1 MKKPIILIYLLFLSV
16 YLAAQII
23 TSEAVNRAQILINQ
37 MTLKEKI
44 DYIGGFNE
52 FNIRPIPRLGIP
64 EIKMADGPQGVRN
77 NTKSTLY
84 PCGIATTSTWNRHL
98 MNRLGEGLGL
108 DCRARGVNILLGP
121 GVNLYRSPLCGRNFE
136 YFGEDPYL
144 SSETA
149 LQYIK
154 GVQSQ
159 NVIATIKHFAGNNEE
174 YNRHHVSSDI
184 DKRTLNEVYTA
195 TFRKAVQL
203 ANVGA
208 VMNSYNLV
216 NGVHATENEYLNIDL
231 LRNTW
236 GFKGILMS
244 DWTSVYSAI
253 GPTNGGLDLEM
264 PSGKYMNYKNLSKAI
279 ENGLV
284 SMKTIDE
291 KVLHILQTL
300 IAFGIFDNP
309 QKDKTIPEKNPD
321 TENIALQIAREGIVL
336 LKNDDN
342 VLPLKGKTL
351 VIGPNVNKLPTGGGS
366 GFVDPFTTISL
377 YTGLKNLPNNKDFKF
392 LIFNP
397 PLSSDLIKNR
407 EFFDERGSKNNG
419 LKVEYFKNENL
430 EGKPDFVGVEKA
442 IYFDWQDTTPR
453 EGFGKDSYSI
463 RWSGVF
469 KPNSTGKYKLKISAD
484 DGYRMYFDGKLVAT
498 NWNVHSFSGKEVIET
513 VKEGKEYPIV
523 IEYYQGTGNAAVEFA
538 YTQLKEENFD
548 ALLRDVQ
555 NVVISLGLNNTL
567 EGEDFDRP
575 FELPK
580 EQTDLIDKISKYNKN
595 IIVIINAGGG
605 VEMAS
610 WKDKVKGI
618 LMAWYPGQQG
628 GQALAEIM
636 TGKTSPSGKLP
647 ISIEKRKEDNPTFD
661 NYFDNSLN
669 VVHKRVQYSEGVFLG
684 YKGYE
689 RSKIEPLFPFG
700 FGLTYSSFDYSN
712 LKVEKQSG
720 NIVTVSFIVKNTGK
734 FDASEIAQVYV
745 GDLVSSVPRPI
756 KELKGFD
763 KVFLKSGE
771 SKEIKIELNPEAF
784 SFFDVKSNRFIVET
798 GKFTISIGA
807 SSSNIILKQDI
818 TL

>member
-1 MKKPIILIYLLFLSV
+1 MKKSVILVVLLFLTV
-16 YLAAQII
+16 CLNAQKI
-23 TSEAVNRAQILINQ
+23 TPEAVNRAKSLVNQ

-52 FNIRPIPRLGIP
+52 FYIRAIPRLGIP
-64 EIKMADGPQGVRN
+64 EIRMADGPQGVRN

-84 PCGIATTSTWNRHL
+84 PCGIATTSTWNRQL
-98 MNRLGEGLGL
+98 MNKLGEGLGL

-144 SSETA
+144 ASETA
-149 LQYIK
+149 LQYIN

-159 NVIATIKHFAGNNEE
+159 KVISTIKHFAGNNEE
-174 YNRHHVSSDI
+174 YDRHHVSSDI
-184 DKRTLNEVYTA
+184 DKRTLNEVYMV

-203 ANVGA
+203 AGVGA

-216 NGVHATENEYLNIDL
+216 NGVHATENDYLNIDL

-244 DWTSVYSAI
+244 DWDAVYSAI
-253 GPTNGGLDLEM
+253 GPANGGLDIEM
-264 PSGKYMNYKNLSKAI
+264 PSGKYMNYDNLSKAI

-284 SMKTIDE
+284 AVKTIDE

-300 IAFGIFDNP
+300 IAFGVFDNA
-309 QKDKTIPEKNPD
+309 QKDKSIPEKNPY
-321 TENIALQIAREGIVL
+321 TENIALQIAREGVIL
-336 LKNDDN
+336 LKNDNN
-342 VLPLKGKTL
+342 VLPLEGKTL
-351 VIGPNVNKLPTGGGS
+351 VLGPNTNKLPTGGGS

-392 LIFNP
+392 IFDP
-397 PLSSDLIKNR
+397 LLSSDLLNNG
-407 EFFDERGSKNNG
+407 EFFTQKGSKING
-419 LKVEYFKNENL
+419 LKAEYFKNENL
-430 EGKPDFVGVEKA
+430 QGKPDFIGIEKA
-442 IYFDWQDTTPR
+442 IYFDWQDNSPR
-453 EGFGKDSYSI
+453 TDFKKDNFSI

-469 KPNSTGKYKLKISAD
+469 KPKVTGRYKLKISAD
-484 DGYRMYFDGKLVAT
+484 DGYRMFFDGKLVAID
-498 NWNVHSFSGKEVIET
+498 WSIHAFSGKEVIET
-513 VKEGKEYPIV
+513 VEAGKEYPIV
-523 IEYYQGTGNAAVEFA
+523 IEYYEGTGNAGVEFA
-538 YTQLKEENFD
+538 CTQLKEENFD
-548 ALLRDVQ
+548 AILSEVK
-555 NVVISLGLNNTL
+555 NVVINLGLNNRL
-567 EGEDFDRP
+567 EGEDCDRA

-580 EQTDLIDKISKYNKN
+580 EQTDLIDKISKYKKN
-595 IIVIINAGGG
+595 IIVVINAGGG

-610 WKDKVKGI
+610 WKDKVQGI

-636 TGKTSPSGKLP
+636 TGKISPSGKLP
-647 ISIEKRKEDNPTFD
+647 ISIEKKQEDNPTFN
-661 NYFDNSLN
+661 NYFDNRPN
-669 VVHKRVQYSEGVFLG
+669 VIHKRVQYNEGVFLG

-689 RSKIEPLFPFG
+689 RSKVEPLFPFG

-712 LKVEKQSG
+712 LKVEKQTG
-720 NIVTVSFIVKNTGK
+720 NNVAVSFTVKNSGK
-734 FDASEIAQVYV
+734 YDASEIAQVYV
-745 GDLVSSVPRPI
+745 GDLESSVPRPI

-763 KVFLKSGE
+763 KIFLKKGE
-771 SKEIKIELNPEAF
+771 SKEIKIELNDEAF
-784 SFFDVKSNRFIVET
+784 SFFDVNTNKFIVEQ

-807 SSSNIILKQDI
+807 SSSDIRLKQDV